1 MEYSHLGFEGHSG
14 EGSMEQHSWRWAWT
28 DTIPKGQAMDSVE
41 ISSSKGRF
49 ETQTHREENH
59 KKTEANME

>member
-1 MEYSHLGFEGHSG
+1 
-14 EGSMEQHSWRWAWT
+14 MEQHSWRWAWT